1 MYITHL
7 SHNIQI
13 ISSKERPKKL
23 ILLNNRNEKFFF
35 LCKQEKKGDIRKDLR
50 MMEYITIVNRILAA
64 DSQGEGK
71 HLQLC
76 TFVSFHS
83 PHSFQCVTCLSENS
97 ALIEWV
103 PNSEPIRRKID
114 RLRELKGWCSS
125 SSLALQLKNDFQ
137 HVQDLFA
144 KKQQESALSLYIN
157 TILSAS
163 KPVLHEWLLLDF
175 PDPRQW
181 LQARDL
187 FTQTTAVWSMTGY
200 ISLWNGER
208 VLNGR

>member
-1 MYITHL
+1 MYICRV
-7 SHNIQI
+7 SRNIQI

-23 ILLNNRNEKFFF
+23 ILVNNRNEKFFF

-200 ISLWNGER
+200 ISLRNGER